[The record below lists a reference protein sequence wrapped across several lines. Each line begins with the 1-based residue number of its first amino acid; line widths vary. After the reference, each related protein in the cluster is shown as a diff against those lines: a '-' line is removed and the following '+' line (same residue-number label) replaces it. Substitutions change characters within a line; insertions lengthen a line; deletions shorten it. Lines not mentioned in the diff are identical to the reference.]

1 MQERD
6 TALSRQEDLLKEID
20 VLKERLEAS
29 QRAWSSMRN
38 ELEEQRVQVHHDVDR
53 ALINQSIEGQHKAFK
68 ECLAQLLSDG
78 YVMVE
83 PYEETIR
90 ERIQNL
96 VLGLRDKNAVSYV
109 IMNAII
115 SIPLFIL
122 KRH

>member
-1 MQERD
+1 MLLVVGCLQERD
-6 TALSRQEDLLKEID
+6 TAMSRQEDLLKEID

-38 ELEEQRVQVHHDVDR
+38 ELEEQRQQVHHDVDR

-96 VLGLRDKNAVSYV
+96 VLGLRDKNAVS
-109 IMNAII
+109 
-115 SIPLFIL
+115 
-122 KRH
+122 